1 VKQIEPEETVSTEN
15 IGTPHWHAHL
25 GKLAAGA
32 VLLVSLAVTLAG
44 WHYSRI
50 IVEHT
55 RQERFDAEAKDIIA
69 ALSQRMTA
77 YEAVLRGGIG
87 LFASSKDVTRT
98 EWRSYVANL
107 QLDRDFPGIQGMG
120 FSQLIQPGEMAD
132 HLRTIRAEG
141 FPSYAIRPAGDRPV
155 YTSIVYLEPFDWR
168 NRRAFGYDMFSEPV
182 RHQAMEH
189 ARDTGEAAVSGK
201 VLLVQETDKDK
212 QAGFLMY
219 LPLYAKG
226 KPLTTVEER
235 RKALLGYVYAPFRM
249 GDLMRGILRDKLTR
263 FDIHIYDG
271 DTVSPETLLFDN
283 DLCGGKY
290 EEGYPISR
298 SAFDLHGHHWTIRI
312 RPLTPLLDQDEL
324 HTPYLVGG
332 GGILVSLLLFAIAW
346 SLATNR
352 ERAVAI
358 ARQMTQALRDS
369 ETRYRQMFEKNHSV
383 KLLIDPAD
391 GAIVDANP
399 AAVEFYGYPLERLKA
414 MRIGDI
420 NILSAE
426 EIQREMALAQEEK
439 RLYFQFRHRLASGEV
454 RDVEV
459 YSGPVDFGGR
469 TLLHSIVHDITQRKH
484 AERAL
489 RESETRLRE
498 ITATLAEGLFVLDM
512 EGGITFSNP
521 EAHRLLGW
529 SQKELEGTNAHELFH
544 HHHSDGAPYPKE
556 NCPFLATRHQGKTHR
571 QLEEQ
576 FWRKDGSPLPVSVS
590 TAPLVRSGRVEGVLI
605 AFQDISE
612 RLAVRRQLEHTLAE
626 QRAILGGVTVGIA
639 LLQDRR
645 FVWVNRRMEELF
657 GYTQAEITGKAS
669 TLIYA
674 QDKSFEEVGANAYP
688 QMETGQTFHH
698 EYLLRRKD
706 GSQFW
711 GELTGNLIDHRH
723 PELGAIWTIEDI
735 TPRKAAEDSLKTL
748 NETLEQRVREEVARN
763 RDKDHLL
770 IQQSRLA
777 AMGEMIHNI
786 AHQWRQPLNALAL
799 LLANLRDAWQFGEL
813 NDAYLDREVEEGRRI
828 INHMSTTIDDF
839 RDFFRPDR
847 QKTCFSAAT
856 ALKETLALVESAFSN
871 NQIEVITHIERDG
884 KIFGFSNQYS
894 QALLNILS
902 NAKDVLKER
911 QIANGRVT
919 VHLTATAEEVLLAV
933 DDNAGGIAPEVMDKI
948 FDPYFTTREKGTG
961 IGLYMTKMIVEKNLD
976 GKILVQNTD
985 QGAKFT
991 LITPLASDED
1001 THRS

>member
-1 VKQIEPEETVSTEN
+1 MKQIEPKETVSAED
-15 IGTPHWHAHL
+15 IGTPRWHANL

-44 WHYSRI
+44 WHYSRVA
-50 IVEHT
+50 VEHT
-55 RQERFDAEAKDIIA
+55 RQERFDAEARDIIA

-87 LFASSKDVTRT
+87 LFDSSRDVTRA
-98 EWRSYVANL
+98 EWRNYVASL
-107 QLDRDFPGIQGMG
+107 QLSTDFPGIQGMG
-120 FSQLIQPGEMAD
+120 FSQLIRPGDMPA
-132 HLRTIRAEG
+132 HLRAIRAEG
-141 FPSYAIRPAGDRPV
+141 FPRYAVRPAGGRPIH
-155 YTSIVYLEPFDWR
+155 TSIVYLEPFDWR
-168 NRRAFGYDMFSEPV
+168 NQRAFGYDMFSEPV
-182 RHQAMEH
+182 RRQAMER
-189 ARDTGEAAVSGK
+189 ARDTGEAALSGK
-201 VLLVQETDKDK
+201 VWLVQETEKDK

-226 KPLTTVEER
+226 KPHATVAER
-235 RKALLGYVYAPFRM
+235 RDALLGYVYAPFRM

-271 DTVSPETLLFDN
+271 DTVSPEALLFDN

-399 AAVEFYGYPLERLKA
+399 AAVEFYGHPLERLKA

-426 EIQREMALAQEEK
+426 EIQREMALAREEK
-439 RLYFQFRHRLASGEV
+439 RLYFQFRHRLASGEI

-469 TLLHSIVHDITQRKH
+469 TLLHSIVHDITQRKR
-484 AERAL
+484 AEQAL

-512 EGGITFSNP
+512 EGRVTFSNP

-529 SQKELEGTNAHELFH
+529 SQKELEGTDAHELFH
-544 HHHSDGAPYPKE
+544 RHQADGAPYPKE
-556 NCPFLATRHQGKTHR
+556 NCPFLATLRQGKTHR
-571 QLEEQ
+571 QLEEL

-605 AFQDISE
+605 AFQDTSE
-612 RLAVRRQLEHTLAE
+612 RLAVRQQLEHTLAE

-645 FVWVNRRMEELF
+645 FVWANRRMEELF
-657 GYTQAEITGKAS
+657 GYTQAELAGKAS
-669 TLIYA
+669 ALIYA
-674 QDKSFEEVGANAYP
+674 QNKSFEEVGANAYP
-688 QMETGQTFHH
+688 RMEAGQIFHH

-711 GELTGNLIDHRH
+711 GELTGNLIDRRK
-723 PELGAIWTIEDI
+723 PELGSIWTIEDI
-735 TPRKAAEDSLKTL
+735 TPRKAAEDSLKAL
-748 NETLEQRVREEVARN
+748 NETLEQRVRDEVSRN

-799 LLANLRDAWQFGEL
+799 LLANLRDAWQYGEL
-813 NDAYLDREVEEGRRI
+813 DGAYLDREVEEGRRI

-847 QKTCFSAAT
+847 QKTCFSAAD

-871 NQIEVITHIERDG
+871 NQIEVITRIEQDG
-884 KIFGFSNQYS
+884 KILGFSHQYS

-902 NAKDVLKER
+902 NAKDILKER
-911 QIANGRVT
+911 QVANGRVAI
-919 VHLTATAEEVLLAV
+919 HLTTTAGEVRLTIE
-933 DDNAGGIAPEVMDKI
+933 DNAGGIAPEAVDKI

-976 GKILVQNTD
+976 GKILVQNTGE
-985 QGAKFT
+985 GAKFT
-991 LITPLASDED
+991 LIAPLAADEAQ
-1001 THRS
+1001 TP